1 MPADERIKGDYE
13 ECFKNL
19 LRKRINKMR
28 REIIDSIK
36 LIEKLNLDVN
46 KESVA
51 LVCAIKRIGCEV
63 NRPMIITVEL
73 LSSGGKLVKVNNID
87 MVYLRGGLFKTLHD
101 VLKDLSRMVVGDT
114 DFIDKPL
121 KEFENGFFSKIV
133 EFPEEY
139 EDNFRKL
146 FTEYYKEYLV
156 DNLDEI
162 LLITRDNISADFK
175 KRYLNIKYGK
185 ESFEETVK
193 KLFNV

>member
-1 MPADERIKGDYE
+1 MK
-13 ECFKNL
+13 K
-19 LRKRINKMR
+19 
-28 REIIDSIK
+28 EIFDSIK
-36 LIEKLNLDVN
+36 LIVKLNLDVN
-46 KESVA
+46 KESIA
-51 LVCAIKRIGCEV
+51 LVSAIKRIGREI
-63 NRPMIITVEL
+63 NQPMKITVEPL
-73 LSSGGKLVKVNNID
+73 FNGGKLVKVNNID
-87 MVYLRGGLFKTLHD
+87 MVYLRGGLYKTLHD

-162 LLITRDNISADFK
+162 LLITRDNISTDFK

>member
-1 MPADERIKGDYE
+1 MK
-13 ECFKNL
+13 K
-19 LRKRINKMR
+19 
-28 REIIDSIK
+28 EIFDSIK
-36 LIEKLNLDVN
+36 LIVKLNLDVN

-51 LVCAIKRIGCEV
+51 LVCAIKRIGYEIKQ
-63 NRPMIITVEL
+63 PMKITVEPL
-73 LSSGGKLVKVNNID
+73 LNGGKLVKVNNID
-87 MVYLRGGLFKTLHD
+87 MVYLRGGLYKTLHD
-101 VLKDLSRMVVGDT
+101 VLKDLSRMVSGDT
-114 DFIDKPL
+114 DFIYEPL

-156 DNLDEI
+156 DDLDEI

-185 ESFEETVK
+185 ESFEESVK

>member
-1 MPADERIKGDYE
+1 MK
-13 ECFKNL
+13 K
-19 LRKRINKMR
+19 
-28 REIIDSIK
+28 EIFDSIK

-101 VLKDLSRMVVGDT
+101 VLKDLSRMVFGDS
-114 DFIDKPL
+114 DFIGKPL
-121 KEFENGFFSKIV
+121 REFEEGFFSKLV
-133 EFPEEY
+133 YFPEEY

>member
-1 MPADERIKGDYE
+1 MKKETLE
-13 ECFKNL
+13 
-19 LRKRINKMR
+19 
-28 REIIDSIK
+28 SIK
-36 LIEKLNLDVN
+36 LLEKIELDVN

-51 LVCAIKRIGCEV
+51 IISAIKRIGREI
-63 NRPMIITVEL
+63 NRPMKITVEPL
-73 LSSGGKLVKVNNID
+73 CNGGKLVKVNNID
-87 MVYLRGGLFKTLHD
+87 MVYLRGGLYKTLHD

-114 DFIDKPL
+114 DFIGKPL
-121 KEFENGFFSKIV
+121 REFEDGFFSEIV

-139 EDNFRKL
+139 EDNLRKL

-156 DNLDEI
+156 DDLDEI

-185 ESFEETVK
+185 ESFEESVK

>member
-1 MPADERIKGDYE
+1 MK
-13 ECFKNL
+13 K
-19 LRKRINKMR
+19 
-28 REIIDSIK
+28 EIFDSIK
-36 LIEKLNLDVN
+36 LITKLNLDVN
-46 KESVA
+46 KESIA
-51 LVCAIKRIGCEV
+51 LVCAIKRIGCEI
-63 NRPMIITVEL
+63 NRSMKITVEPL
-73 LSSGGKLVKVNNID
+73 LNGGKLIKVNDVN
-87 MVYLRGGLFKTLHD
+87 MVYLRGGLYKTLHD

-114 DFIDKPL
+114 DFIYKPL
-121 KEFENGFFSKIV
+121 SEFENGFFSKIV

-156 DNLDEI
+156 DDLDEI
-162 LLITRDNISADFK
+162 LLITKDNISMDFK

>member
-1 MPADERIKGDYE
+1 MK
-13 ECFKNL
+13 K
-19 LRKRINKMR
+19 
-28 REIIDSIK
+28 EIFDSIK

-51 LVCAIKRIGCEV
+51 LVSAIKRIGREI
-63 NRPMIITVEL
+63 NRPMIFTVEQ
-73 LSSGGKLVKVNNID
+73 LSNGGKLVKVNNID
-87 MVYLRGGLFKTLHD
+87 MVYLREGLYKTLHD

-114 DFIDKPL
+114 DFIYEPL

-139 EDNFRKL
+139 EENFKKL
-146 FTEYYKEYLV
+146 FAEYYKEYLV
-156 DNLDEI
+156 DDLDEI

-185 ESFEETVK
+185 ENFEETVK

>member
-1 MPADERIKGDYE
+1 MK
-13 ECFKNL
+13 K
-19 LRKRINKMR
+19 
-28 REIIDSIK
+28 EIFDSIK

-73 LSSGGKLVKVNNID
+73 LTSGKLIKVNNID
-87 MVYLRGGLFKTLHD
+87 MVYLRGGLYKTLHD
-101 VLKDLSRMVVGDT
+101 VLKDLSRMVTGDM
-114 DFIDKPL
+114 DYIGNPL
-121 KEFENGFFSKIV
+121 REFEAGFFSKLV
-133 EFPEEY
+133 EFPKEY
-139 EDNFRKL
+139 ENILIKL
-146 FTEYYKEYLV
+146 FIEYYKEYLV

-185 ESFEETVK
+185 ESFEKSVE

>member
-1 MPADERIKGDYE
+1 MKKEVLE
-13 ECFKNL
+13 
-19 LRKRINKMR
+19 
-28 REIIDSIK
+28 SIK
-36 LIEKLNLDVN
+36 LLEKLKLDVN
-46 KESVA
+46 KESVG
-51 LVCAIKRIGCEV
+51 LVCAIKRIGREV

-73 LSSGGKLVKVNNID
+73 LNNSKLIKVNDIN
-87 MVYLRGGLFKTLHD
+87 MVYLRGGLYKTLYD
-101 VLKDLSRMVVGDT
+101 VLKDLSRMVTGESNYVG
-114 DFIDKPL
+114 KPL
-121 KEFENGFFSKIV
+121 REFEEDFFSKLV

-139 EDNFRKL
+139 ENTLRKL

-162 LLITRDNISADFK
+162 LLITRDNISTDFK

>member
-1 MPADERIKGDYE
+1 MK
-13 ECFKNL
+13 K
-19 LRKRINKMR
+19 
-28 REIIDSIK
+28 EIFDSIK
-36 LIEKLNLDVN
+36 LIIKLNLDVD
-46 KESVA
+46 KESIA
-51 LVCAIKRIGCEV
+51 LVSAIKRIGSEI
-63 NRPMIITVEL
+63 NQPMKITVEPL
-73 LSSGGKLVKVNNID
+73 FNGGKLIKVNDIN
-87 MVYLRGGLFKTLHD
+87 MVYLRGGLYKTLHD

-185 ESFEETVK
+185 ESFEETVE

>member
-1 MPADERIKGDYE
+1 MPGDERIKGDYE

-36 LIEKLNLDVN
+36 LITKLNLDVD
-46 KESVA
+46 KESIA
-51 LVCAIKRIGCEV
+51 LVSAIKRIGREI
-63 NRPMIITVEL
+63 NQPMKITVEPL
-73 LSSGGKLVKVNNID
+73 FNGGKLVKVNNID
-87 MVYLRGGLFKTLHD
+87 MVYLRGGLYKTLHD

-121 KEFENGFFSKIV
+121 REFENGFFSKIV

-162 LLITRDNISADFK
+162 LLITRDNISVDFK

-185 ESFEETVK
+185 GSFEETVK

>member
-36 LIEKLNLDVN
+36 LIEKLNLDVD